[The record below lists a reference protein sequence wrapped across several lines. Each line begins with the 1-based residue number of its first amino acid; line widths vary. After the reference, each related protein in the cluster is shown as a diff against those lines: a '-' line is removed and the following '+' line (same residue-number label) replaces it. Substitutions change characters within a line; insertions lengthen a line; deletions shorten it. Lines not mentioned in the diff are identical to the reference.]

1 MAKYDTEK
9 KKRDSAERK
18 RTAAQKVIDNP
29 KSSPKSIEKAK
40 ERRSDA
46 AQDMRDAGEEMRD
59 ITGRE
64 RGEGT
69 RYLGPSTAAIRK
81 EKTGT
86 GDQTKYQEYNIG
98 ILGALGG
105 DREYYKEIWTPEMQ
119 EYWATHGKLPPGTV
133 KKPVKKL
140 PPRDKNLL
148 EGYEVFEGDTGD
160 NLLSSAGKK
169 GRGWQVGGPGGPAGE
184 TDYLAYRPGSEAYWR
199 SYMGPKLT
207 GSLMRMKQPAVTQAS
222 LAYLPGE
229 IRDPA
234 AWGDFLGM
242 GGKLRGYYTDESAY
256 DLRSASPDK
265 QFQGLVPQGTWRRGV
280 KSYPTGKDYPYS
292 RKGWEFAA
300 APSQMIAQPA
310 WTAYDISPQAAAEWT
325 GLLGDWAAPAL
336 NTTNLLGVA

>member
-222 LAYLPGE
+222 LGYLPGE
-229 IRDPA
+229 IRDPTS
-234 AWGDFLGM
+234 WRSFLGYD
-242 GGKLRGYYTDESAY
+242 GKL
-256 DLRSASPDK
+256 DK
-265 QFQGLVPQGTWRRGV
+265 QFQGAIPQGTWRTGLA
-280 KSYPTGKDYPYS
+280 KYPGLGQAGIRQP
-292 RKGWEFAA
+292 GWQFAA

-310 WTAYDISPQAAAEWT
+310 WTAYDISPQAAGEWT